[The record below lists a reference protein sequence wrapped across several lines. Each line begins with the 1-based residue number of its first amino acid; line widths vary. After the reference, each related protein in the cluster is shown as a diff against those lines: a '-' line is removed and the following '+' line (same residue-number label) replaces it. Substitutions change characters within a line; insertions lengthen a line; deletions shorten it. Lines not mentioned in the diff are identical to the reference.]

1 MQAKKDLDELK
12 HRKSNN
18 NEITLERIKDIFL
31 YPIKAKKEFA
41 DRKNGKQ
48 EIIIKTLLWN
58 AQMRNKKIA
67 NLTFKEPYNLLSK
80 IEDKSDFLSV
90 RRGRDLNPG
99 YGFNAV

>member
-1 MQAKKDLDELK
+1 M
-12 HRKSNN
+12 
-18 NEITLERIKDIFL
+18 ERIKDIFL
-31 YPIKAKKEFA
+31 FPIKAKKEFA

-67 NLTFKEPYNLLSK
+67 SLSFKEPYLRLSK

-90 RRGRDLNPG
+90 RRGWDLNPR
-99 YGFNAV
+99 YGFKAVQHISSVPL